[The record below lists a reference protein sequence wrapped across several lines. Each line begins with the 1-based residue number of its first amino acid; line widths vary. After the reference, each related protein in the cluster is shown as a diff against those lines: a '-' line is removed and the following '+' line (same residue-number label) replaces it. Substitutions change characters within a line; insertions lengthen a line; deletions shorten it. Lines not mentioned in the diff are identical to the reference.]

1 MVLFESIRERNVIY
15 HMLYRSIE
23 MHDTLKIYIYDDIIS
38 YLVEITN
45 YPLKKIANL
54 ASIPVEHLE
63 TIWVDHCLPP
73 DRHSEIKLLNLF
85 TTMVDM
91 EIKGLWRVHLNPSEQ

>member
-1 MVLFESIRERNVIY
+1 
-15 HMLYRSIE
+15 

-54 ASIPVEHLE
+54 ASVPVEHLE
-63 TIWVDHCLPP
+63 MIWTDHCLPP
-73 DRHSEIKLLNLF
+73 DRRSEIKLLNLF

-91 EIKGLWRVHLNPSEQ
+91 EIKGLWLARTHLTEQ

>member
-1 MVLFESIRERNVIY
+1 
-15 HMLYRSIE
+15 

-54 ASIPVEHLE
+54 ASVPVEHLE
-63 TIWVDHCLPP
+63 MIWTDHCLPP
-73 DRHSEIKLLNLF
+73 DRRSEIKLLNLF

-91 EIKGLWRVHLNPSEQ
+91 EIKGLWLARTHPTEQ